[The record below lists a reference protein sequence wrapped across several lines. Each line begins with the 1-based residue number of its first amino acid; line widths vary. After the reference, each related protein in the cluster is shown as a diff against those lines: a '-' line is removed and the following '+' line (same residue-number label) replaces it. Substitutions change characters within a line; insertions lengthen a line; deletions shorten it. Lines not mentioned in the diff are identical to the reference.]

1 MDPADACVPL
11 TASVVESGGTLGA
24 TSKTIGAK
32 ELVEQK
38 QTAGDTL
45 GGVSRE
51 VHVVKGKEFTS
62 LGDEAE
68 QDTCRWV
75 PDTGA

>member
-11 TASVVESGGTLGA
+11 TTSVVESGGALSA

-38 QTAGDTL
+38 QTVGDTL
-45 GGVSRE
+45 GGVSRV

-68 QDTCRWV
+68 QDTCHWV